1 MPNIGFFNVL
11 LSGIKPDRGFFSVE
25 QGLAGRRDDPRNDTK
40 PHEGRLGLFRVVLVS
55 VTCWIALVL
64 AVNGSRFLPLPHANA
79 QSQPG
84 ELSGVAELKRGD
96 YENAVRLLNARL
108 ATNPNDIEA
117 EQYLLRAHNETGR
130 YAEAEAAAKK
140 FLMKTPDAGA
150 VRHELA
156 EVFAA
161 TGRYV
166 EAIIEFERSSADLEK
181 SHAPAGAR
189 LASDLRRAEVLS
201 LTGQEERAREIFES
215 FVKYFNDRDPQTAP
229 ELTLIARALTHLERF
244 QDANDIYRAATE
256 ADSTYLDA
264 QLFAGGLFI
273 EKYNYG
279 DAAQFLE
286 DALELNPNSARA
298 HLAVAVN
305 KKLAGSAEEMGAALS
320 RALAINSNLVGA
332 LTFRAG
338 LALEAGQYAESN
350 ADIEKA
356 FKVNPRSLDA
366 HAFRAA
372 MLYLQDRDYQPEVAA
387 TLAINPRYGVIFN
400 VLYHF
405 ATMTRRTGQAAQFAR
420 RATEISP
427 RLWSAHLNL
436 GMALLRLGQM
446 EAGRAAVEKSFKGDP
461 FNVWA
466 KNTLDLLDAMA
477 DYKETKRGPFVI
489 KAASKESDV
498 LAGYAANLL
507 EEASAKLTARYHF
520 TPQGPITVEL
530 FPNHEDFAVRALGL
544 PGLGALGV
552 CFGQVIAQD
561 SPSARKPGDF
571 NWGSTLWHEYTH
583 VITLQITDYRIP
595 RWFSEGLSVYEER
608 RARPGWGDDWN
619 PVFLRAFAGGRWSRI
634 GDLEAAFQRP
644 SSPEDLPIAY
654 FQASQVCEF
663 IADRFGFDAILR
675 MLALYREKAHT
686 ADILL
691 RVLKLSESDFD
702 RAFKDYVETKARPL
716 QLALKTESNLAASRT
731 KESVLK
737 LLITE
742 DTFGLHLR
750 AGHLFLADGD
760 TESAV
765 RHFKR
770 AIELFPYY
778 TGEGNAYEALAGLFE
793 KKSDTAQA
801 ADVLESLIKYDQNN
815 LEALKT
821 LARLRLA
828 QGKPT
833 LALEA
838 LQLSFYIS
846 PFDYAAHTKAGELSL
861 DAKDF
866 AQALFEFQTTLALRP
881 PNIAEANYNV
891 ATAYF
896 GLGKPPEAKHAVLRA
911 LEAAP
916 RYEKAQELLLK
927 ITGQ

>member
-1 MPNIGFFNVL
+1 MPIIRFLSLL
-11 LSGIKPDRGFFSVE
+11 LSRVKPDRGLVFSE
-25 QGLAGRRDDPRNDTK
+25 QDLAGRVDDPRNHTK
-40 PHEGRLGLFRVVLVS
+40 RHEGRLGLFRLDLVG
-55 VTCWIALVL
+55 VTWWLVLVL
-64 AVNGSRFLPLPHANA
+64 ASIGSQFFSLPLVSA
-79 QSQPG
+79 QSTPDELPG
-84 ELSGVAELKRGD
+84 LAELKKGE
-96 YENAVRLLNARL
+96 YENAIKILTARL
-108 ATNPNDIEA
+108 ATNPVDIEV
-117 EQYLLRAHNETGR
+117 EHYLLRAYNETGR
-130 YAEAEAAAKK
+130 YSDAEAAAKK
-140 FLMKTPDAGA
+140 FLLKTPDAGV

-156 EVFAA
+156 EVFVA

-166 EAIIEFERSSADLEK
+166 EAISEFERASADLEK
-181 SHAPAGAR
+181 SQAPAAAS
-189 LASDLRRAEVLS
+189 LASDLRRAEVLI
-201 LTGQEERAREIFES
+201 LTGQEDRAREIFES
-215 FVKYFNDRDPQTAP
+215 FVKYFNDKDPQTAS
-229 ELTLIARALTHLERF
+229 ELTLIARALTHLEKF
-244 QDANDIYRAATE
+244 QDANDMYRAAID

-264 QLFAGGLFI
+264 HLFAGGLFI

-305 KKLAGSAEEMGAALS
+305 KKLAGSGEEMEAALS
-320 RALAINSNLVGA
+320 RALAVNPNLVGA

-338 LALEAGQYAESN
+338 LALEAGEYAESN

-356 FKVNPRSLDA
+356 FKFNPRSLDA
-366 HAFRAA
+366 HALRAA
-372 MLYLQDRDYQPEVAA
+372 MLYLQDRDYEPQVAA
-387 TLAINPRYGVIFN
+387 ALAINPRYGVIFN

-420 RATEISP
+420 RAVATSP

-436 GMALLRLGQM
+436 GMALLRMGQM
-446 EAGRAAVEKSFKGDP
+446 EAGRAEVEKSFKGDP

-466 KNTLDLLDAMA
+466 KNTLDLLDSMA

-489 KAASKESDV
+489 KAAAKESDV
-498 LAGYAANLL
+498 VAGYAANLL
-507 EEASAKLTARYHF
+507 EEAAAKLTARYHF

-561 SPSARKPGDF
+561 SPSARETGEF

-583 VITLQITDYRIP
+583 VITLQMTDYRIP

-619 PVFLRAFAGGRWSRI
+619 PLFLRAFAQGRWSRI
-634 GDLEAAFQRP
+634 ADLEAAFQRT
-644 SSPEDLPIAY
+644 SSPEDLPLAY
-654 FQASQVCEF
+654 FQSLQVCEF

-675 MLALYREKAHT
+675 MLELYREKAHT
-686 ADILL
+686 SDILL
-691 RVLKLSESDFD
+691 RVLKLSENDFD
-702 RAFKDYVETKARPL
+702 RAFKEYIETKARPL
-716 QLALKTESNLAASRT
+716 QQALKAESNQAALRT
-731 KESVLK
+731 KEGVLK
-737 LLITE
+737 LLGTQQ
-742 DTFGLHLR
+742 TFGLHLH
-750 AGHLFLADGD
+750 AGHLFLADDD
-760 TESAV
+760 TENAV

-778 TGEGNAYEALAGLFE
+778 TGEGNAYEPLAELLE
-793 KKSDTAQA
+793 KKGDIAQA

-828 QGKPT
+828 HGKPA

-838 LQLSFYIS
+838 LRMSFYIS
-846 PFDYAAHTKAGELSL
+846 PFDYAAHMKAGELSL
-861 DAKDF
+861 AAKDF
-866 AQALFEFQTTLALRP
+866 AQALFEFQTTLALQP

-891 ATAYF
+891 ATAYYE
-896 GLGKPPEAKHAVLRA
+896 LGKQPEAKHAVLRA

-927 ITGQ
+927 ITEQ